1 MRDEPGKGHRIYRL
15 YFNEEDPSDIALRR
29 WIWSLPARKR
39 GHIVKSILRNQLA
52 DWGRMKGR
60 RVARGPRQ
68 TQPRFSQRTIRAPA
82 TQKPTASNDD
92 IQSLINRAFAS
103 KVTAIVS
110 DTKNRASD
118 QGKIVEVR
126 ARHRL

>member
-15 YFNEEDPSDIALRR
+15 YFNEEDPSDVALRR

-60 RVARGPRQ
+60 RVARAPRQ
-68 TQPRFSQRTIRAPA
+68 TQPRFSQRTIRAPE
-82 TQKPTASNDD
+82 TQKQITSAKD
-92 IQSLINRAFAS
+92 IQSMINRAFAS
-103 KVTAIVS
+103 KTS
-110 DTKNRASD
+110 TP
-118 QGKIVEVR
+118 
-126 ARHRL
+126 